1 VGLKTPQNYGKKAQD
16 EQKGIVLSI
25 LINSWM
31 NTVELHTQASSLQR
45 EIDRAKADG
54 KTIGF
59 VPTMGALHEGH
70 LNLIR
75 RAQRENDCVVVS
87 IFVNPTQFNNPRDL
101 ELYPRMLDQ
110 DQQVLSTLGFD
121 VLLFAPST
129 SEVYPENDV
138 YQPIDLKGLENVL
151 EGTFRPGHFQGVVHV
166 VRNLFRMVLPHK
178 AYFGR
183 KDLQQLAVI
192 RHMTRF
198 FDFDIE
204 IVACDTLRESS
215 GLAMSSRNLRLSP
228 EEREEA
234 LIIYQ
239 TLNKVKEWSKTNSP
253 GKVKQLAIEFF
264 PKDKLRLEYLEIVND
279 HTFEPLNQNWS
290 EHSSCCI
297 AAYCGDVRLIDNMP
311 CKTVL

>member
-1 VGLKTPQNYGKKAQD
+1 M
-16 EQKGIVLSI
+16 SI
-25 LINSWM
+25 LTNSWM
-31 NTVELHTQASSLQR
+31 NTVELHTQASSLQK
-45 EIDRAKADG
+45 EIDRAKTEG

-70 LNLIR
+70 LNLVR
-75 RAQRENDCVVVS
+75 RAHAENDCVVVS

-110 DQQVLSTLGFD
+110 DQKVLSTLGFP

-138 YQPIDLKGLENVL
+138 YEPIDLKGLENVL

-204 IVACDTLRESS
+204 IVACDTLRESN
-215 GLAMSSRNLRLSP
+215 GLAMSSRNLRLSQ

-234 LIIYQ
+234 LIIYH
-239 TLNKVKEWSKTNSP
+239 TLNKVNEWSKTNTP
-253 GKVKQLAIEFF
+253 EQVKQLAIASF
-264 PKDKLRLEYLEIVND
+264 PEDKLRLEYLEIVDD
-279 HTFEPLNQNWS
+279 HTFEPLKQTWS
-290 EHSSCCI
+290 KYSSCCI
-297 AAYCGDVRLIDNMP
+297 AAYCGEVRLIDNML
-311 CKTVL
+311 CKSAL

>member
-1 VGLKTPQNYGKKAQD
+1 M
-16 EQKGIVLSI
+16 SI

-31 NTVELHTQASSLQR
+31 NTVELHTQASSLQK
-45 EIDRAKADG
+45 EIDRAKTEG

-70 LNLIR
+70 LNLVR
-75 RAQRENDCVVVS
+75 RAHAENDCVVVS

-110 DQQVLSTLGFD
+110 DQKVLTTLGFP

-138 YQPIDLKGLENVL
+138 YEPIDLKGLENVL

-192 RHMTRF
+192 RHMTKVYGF
-198 FDFDIE
+198 AIE
-204 IVACDTLRESS
+204 IVACDTLRESN
-215 GLAMSSRNLRLSP
+215 GLAMSSRNLRLSQ

-234 LIIYQ
+234 LIIYH
-239 TLNKVKEWSKTNSP
+239 TLNKVNEWSKTNTP
-253 GKVKQLAIEFF
+253 EQVKQLAIASF
-264 PKDKLRLEYLEIVND
+264 PEDKMRLEYLEIVDD
-279 HTFEPLNQNWS
+279 HTFEPLKQTWS
-290 EHSSCCI
+290 KHSSCCI
-297 AAYCGDVRLIDNMP
+297 AAYCGEVRLIDNML
-311 CKTVL
+311 CKSAL